1 MNTLFAETLKKLR
14 TKKGLSQRQLGMQ
27 MFVNGS
33 TITRWENGTRLP
45 DAAMIT
51 RLARVLGTDVSTL
64 LSAAS
69 EGNESPVIIMV
80 DDHEAILS
88 DSLFI
93 LDEVVPNATI
103 TGFNKPREAIEY
115 AKANRIDLAILDIEL
130 GKASGL
136 DLCQTLLEIN
146 PCTNVVYLTAYPD
159 YALGAWKTEAIG
171 FMIKP
176 LTVEE
181 VRRQLIKLRYPISMG
196 GSGK

>member
-1 MNTLFAETLKKLR
+1 MVERKAENVIMNTLFAETLKKLR
-14 TKKGLSQRQLGMQ
+14 TKKGLSQRQLGSK

-33 TITRWENGTRLP
+33 TITRWENGSRLP

-103 TGFNKPREAIEY
+103 TGFSRPREAI
-115 AKANRIDLAILDIEL
+115 
-130 GKASGL
+130 
-136 DLCQTLLEIN
+136 
-146 PCTNVVYLTAYPD
+146 
-159 YALGAWKTEAIG
+159 
-171 FMIKP
+171 
-176 LTVEE
+176 
-181 VRRQLIKLRYPISMG
+181 
-196 GSGK
+196 

>member
-14 TKKGLSQRQLGMQ
+14 TTKGLSQRQLGMQ

-33 TITRWENGTRLP
+33 TITRWENGNRLP
-45 DAAMIT
+45 DAVMIT

-64 LSAAS
+64 LSAAA

-103 TGFNKPREAIEY
+103 TGFRRPQEAIEY

-130 GKASGL
+130 GKVSGL
-136 DLCQTLLEIN
+136 DL
-146 PCTNVVYLTAYPD
+146 
-159 YALGAWKTEAIG
+159 
-171 FMIKP
+171 
-176 LTVEE
+176 
-181 VRRQLIKLRYPISMG
+181 
-196 GSGK
+196 